1 MKSIA
6 IEREFGSGGHEI
18 GAMAAKLLGIPSYD
32 GELLLDTAEH
42 SGVDL
47 ALLRN
52 FDERQ
57 AGSLLYDLALAAN
70 PNQYSERTRLH
81 EMFAAVQATVRRL
94 ASDGPAVFIGH
105 CCTEALSGKNN
116 GPAGLRVFL
125 YASDTEQ
132 RVRRIMETENLSEGE
147 ARRMMRRKDRE
158 REQYYRYFTQKLWGD
173 RANYDLQINTSS
185 MTTRQCAEILAGIAK
200 TWD

>member
-1 MKSIA
+1 MRSIA
-6 IEREFGSGGHEI
+6 IEREFGSGGREI
-18 GAMAAKLLGIPSYD
+18 GLLTAKLLGVPSYD

-70 PNQYSERTRLH
+70 PNQYSERTRLY

-94 ASDGPAVFIGH
+94 AAEQPAVFIGH
-105 CCTEALSGKNN
+105 CCTEALSGKDG
-116 GPAGLRVFL
+116 GPRALRVFL
-125 YASDTEQ
+125 YASDVEQ
-132 RVRRIMETENLSEGE
+132 RVQRVMRTEQVTEGE
-147 ARRMMRRKDRE
+147 ARRMMRRKDKD

-173 RANYDLQINTSS
+173 RANYDLQLNTST
-185 MTTRQCAEILAGIAK
+185 MPARQCAELLAAIAK
-200 TWD
+200 AMG